1 MARDYYGILGV
12 ESNATDQEIKKAYRK
27 LARKYH
33 PDVNPGDEEAAEKF
47 REASLAQEVLLD
59 PQKRQVVDMG
69 SDPMEQQ
76 AGGGGFGGGGFGG
89 GGFGGGGLGDIFA
102 EFFGGGGGQGR
113 GPRSRVQPGNDA
125 LLRTSITLEE
135 AYAGMRK
142 TVTVDTAVLCDRCS
156 GSGSA
161 SKAKPVTCTGCG
173 GAGEIQEVQRSFLG
187 NVMTSRPCPQCQG
200 FGEVI
205 TDPCNHC
212 GGDGRVKKRRD
223 ITVNIP
229 AGIGDGMRIRMADQG
244 EVGHGG
250 GPAGDLYV
258 EVHTQKHPIFERDAD
273 DLQVSVRVPM
283 VDAALGTSFPV
294 EHLDGESLEI
304 DIEPGTQ
311 PGEAIVLDGKGMP
324 RLRTDGHGKLY
335 AHVDVLVPTDLDK
348 KTKELLEQ
356 IRDKREESSKVHSAD
371 DNDGEGFFDRL
382 RDRFRR

>member
-76 AGGGGFGGGGFGG
+76 AGG

-273 DLQVSVRVPM
+273 DLHVSVRVPM